1 MGTATVATAA
11 GMAIVL
17 YFMFTRRLLNP
28 ESPEKVVGGWRKR
41 KPTRRPTQPPA
52 NWREAVATLAETL
65 RFTYGETLGKWPIGD
80 LAFGI
85 KYLMRRQVRIK
96 LSSFC
101 LILIWISI

>member
-11 GMAIVL
+11 GMAIFL
-17 YFMFTRRLLNP
+17 YFVFTRRLLNP

-41 KPTRRPTQPPA
+41 KPARRPTQPPA

-96 LSSFC
+96 LGSFC
-101 LILIWISI
+101 WILIWISI